1 MKKTIKNDAETICKQ
16 KRMWEFVFVAVL
28 VLYPLRHIGWG
39 LDLWDTGYGY
49 ANFEYMGTQHM
60 DPMWLFSTYL
70 TTAIGHFFSLLP
82 GAKTLIGMNFYTG
95 LSISLLAL
103 LGYYFCTKA
112 LHMPAGITFLG
123 EFAAV
128 SFCWCPTGSFY
139 NYVTYVFFL
148 IAAICLYL
156 GLSGGK
162 KRFLFA
168 AGIALGCNVL
178 ARFSNLP
185 EAAMI
190 VGVWA
195 YGMICYLEERR
206 EIAKSSRQATEKNIG
221 KSEENDSV
229 KSGVS
234 NSGQSMDFSME
245 NSKTDEQKARKK
257 AAGVKLRR
265 KLLQDTGMCLAGYL
279 TALLVLFGYIQIRYG
294 MDAYVNGI
302 MRLFSMTEVATD
314 YTAKSMIMGMF
325 DWYFQNLYWE
335 IRMCVFLAAGMIA
348 AAVLHLIGSTGGK
361 DTAEKA
367 LRILEWAGSALIA
380 AVMVFWL
387 YRQGF
392 CATEYTNYGA
402 IIWPGV
408 TFLTITLLTALWRI
422 FTPSAPK
429 EEKLISG
436 LIFLIVLI
444 TSLGSNNKLYPSM
457 NNLFLALPYVFWQF
471 WRFCKLVKGFQWKK
485 LWVSAI
491 PAKCLFGGFFLLFFV
506 QVVLFGRSFVFAE
519 GTGVQDLNAQVT
531 NNETL
536 KGVWMSKER
545 AGWMQEISEYVNA
558 QGLTGKE
565 VLLYG
570 QIPALSYYLQMPA
583 AFNPW
588 PDLDSYQM
596 GQLELDMQ
604 EMQER
609 MDVDTSYRPVVL
621 LEKKYAAYLEVGETA
636 LEALQPTE
644 KERSLIV
651 DHPKLLLIGE
661 FMEAYGYEKTFENEK
676 FVIYE

>member
-1 MKKTIKNDAETICKQ
+1 MTDNIKRQNESGGSQ
-16 KRMWEFVFVAVL
+16 RRLWEFVFVAIL
-28 VLYPLRHIGWG
+28 VLYPLRHIAWG

-49 ANFEYMGTQHM
+49 ANFEYMGTEHM

-82 GAKTLIGMNFYTG
+82 RAKTLIGMNFYTG
-95 LSISLLAL
+95 LSISLLAVF
-103 LGYYFCTKA
+103 GYYFCTKVLRIPA
-112 LHMPAGITFLG
+112 LLVFLG
-123 EFAAV
+123 EFTAV

-139 NYVTYVFFL
+139 NYVTYVFYL
-148 IAAICLYL
+148 ASVVCLYL
-156 GLSGGK
+156 GLARGK
-162 KRFLFA
+162 KGWLFA

-195 YGMICYLEERR
+195 YGIICWLEERR
-206 EIAKSSRQATEKNIG
+206 EIAQDAGQPAENAEEK
-221 KSEENDSV
+221 
-229 KSGVS
+229 
-234 NSGQSMDFSME
+234 
-245 NSKTDEQKARKK
+245 KARKK
-257 AAGVKLRR
+257 AAGAKLRR

-294 MDAYVNGI
+294 MDEYVRGI
-302 MRLFSMTEVATD
+302 RRLFSMTEVATD
-314 YTAKSMIMGMF
+314 YTAMSMIMGMF

-335 IRMCVFLAAGMIA
+335 IRMCVFLVVGIV
-348 AAVLHLIGSTGGK
+348 AVGVLELLGSFCKK
-361 DTAEKA
+361 DTVKKV
-367 LRILEWAGSALIA
+367 LRILEWAGSIALA

-392 CATEYTNYGA
+392 CAREYTNYGA

-408 TFLTITLLTALWRI
+408 TFLTLTLLVTLWRI

-457 NNLFLALPYVFWQF
+457 NNLFLALPYMYWQF
-471 WRFCKLVKGFQWKK
+471 YRFCKYVGSFRWKRITI
-485 LWVSAI
+485 SAL

-506 QVVLFGRSFVFAE
+506 QVALFGRSFVFAE
-519 GTGVQDLNAQVT
+519 GTGVQDVSAQVT

-536 KGVWMSKER
+536 KGVWMSGAR
-545 AGWMQEISEYVNA
+545 AGWMQEISEYVNTR
-558 QGLTGKE
+558 GLAGKD
-565 VLLYG
+565 VLIYG

-588 PDLDSYQM
+588 PDLDSYQI

-604 EMQER
+604 KMQAR
-609 MDVDTSYRPVVL
+609 MDAEGTYRPVVL
-621 LEKKYAAYLEVGETA
+621 LEKKYAVYLEAGERA

-651 DHPKLLLIGE
+651 DNSKLLLIGK
-661 FMEAYGYEKTFENEK
+661 FMEDYGYEKTFENEK

>member
-1 MKKTIKNDAETICKQ
+1 MAI
-16 KRMWEFVFVAVL
+16 L
-28 VLYPLRHIGWG
+28 VLYPLRHIAWG

-70 TTAIGHFFSLLP
+70 TTAIGHVFSLLP

-95 LSISLLAL
+95 LSISFLAV
-103 LGYYFCTKA
+103 LGYYFCVKV
-112 LHMPAGITFLG
+112 LKIPAVLVFLG
-123 EFAAV
+123 EFTAV

-139 NYVTYVFFL
+139 NYVTYVFYL
-148 IAAICLYL
+148 ISVVCLYL
-156 GLSGGK
+156 GLARGK
-162 KRFLFA
+162 KGWLFA
-168 AGIALGCNVL
+168 AGVALGCNVL
-178 ARFSNLP
+178 SRFSNLP

-195 YGMICYLEERR
+195 YGIICWLEERK
-206 EIAKSSRQATEKNIG
+206 EIAQTVKTPGEN
-221 KSEENDSV
+221 EE
-229 KSGVS
+229 G
-234 NSGQSMDFSME
+234 M
-245 NSKTDEQKARKK
+245 KARKK
-257 AAGVKLRR
+257 AAGAKLRK

-279 TALLVLFGYIQIRYG
+279 TALLILFGYIQIRYG
-294 MDAYVNGI
+294 MDEYVKGI
-302 MRLFSMTEVATD
+302 QRLFSMTEVATD
-314 YTAKSMIMGMF
+314 YTAASMIMGMF

-335 IRMCVFLAAGMIA
+335 IRMCVFLVVGIA
-348 AAVLHLIGSTGGK
+348 AVGVLELIGSYVEK
-361 DTAEKA
+361 DTVTKV
-367 LRILEWAGSALIA
+367 LRILEWAGSFALA

-392 CATEYTNYGA
+392 CAREYTNYGA

-408 TFLTITLLTALWRI
+408 TFLTLTLLVTLWRI

-457 NNLFLALPYVFWQF
+457 NNLFLALPYMYWQF
-471 WRFCKLVKGFQWKK
+471 YRFCKYVGSFRWKRITI
-485 LWVSAI
+485 SAI
-491 PAKCLFGGFFLLFFV
+491 PAKCLFGGFLLLFFV
-506 QVVLFGRSFVFAE
+506 QVGLFGRSFVFVE
-519 GTGVQDLNAQVT
+519 GTGVQDLSAQVT

-545 AGWMQEISEYVNA
+545 AGWMQEISEYVNTE
-558 QGLTGKE
+558 GLTGRD
-565 VLLYG
+565 VLIYG

-588 PDLDSYQM
+588 PDLDSYQI

-604 EMQER
+604 KMQER
-609 MDVDTSYRPVVL
+609 MDTDATYRPVVL
-621 LEKKYAAYLEVGETA
+621 LEKKYAVYLEEGEAA
-636 LEALQPTE
+636 LMRMEPTE
-644 KERSLIV
+644 KEQGWIV
-651 DHPKLLLIGE
+651 DNPKLLLIGK
-661 FMEAYGYEKTFENEK
+661 FMEDYGYEKTFENEK

>member
-1 MKKTIKNDAETICKQ
+1 MTEIIKNKKEGIDSQ
-16 KRMWEFVFVAVL
+16 RRLWEFVFVAVL
-28 VLYPLRHIGWG
+28 VLYPLRHIAWG

-95 LSISLLAL
+95 LSISLLAV
-103 LGYYFCTKA
+103 LGYYFCTKVLQIPAA
-112 LHMPAGITFLG
+112 LVFLG
-123 EFAAV
+123 EFTAV

-139 NYVTYVFFL
+139 NYVTYVFYL
-148 IAAICLYL
+148 VSVICLYL
-156 GLSGGK
+156 GLTRGK
-162 KRFLFA
+162 KGWLFA

-178 ARFSNLP
+178 SRFSNLP

-195 YGMICYLEERR
+195 YGIICWLEERR
-206 EIAKSSRQATEKNIG
+206 EIRMSIGQAVETSENAEKI
-221 KSEENDSV
+221 KV
-229 KSGVS
+229 
-234 NSGQSMDFSME
+234 
-245 NSKTDEQKARKK
+245 RKK
-257 AAGVKLRR
+257 AAGVKLRK
-265 KLLQDTGMCLAGYL
+265 KLLQDTGICLAGYL

-294 MDAYVNGI
+294 LDAYVEGI
-302 MRLFSMTEVATD
+302 KRLFSMTEVATD
-314 YTAKSMIMGMF
+314 YTAASMIMGMF

-335 IRMCVFLAAGMIA
+335 IRMCVFLIVGIV
-348 AAVLHLIGSTGGK
+348 AVGVLELIGSFCEK
-361 DTAEKA
+361 DTVKKV
-367 LRILEWAGSALIA
+367 LRILEWAGSIALA

-387 YRQGF
+387 YRRGF
-392 CATEYTNYGA
+392 CAGEYTNYGA

-408 TFLTITLLTALWRI
+408 TFLTLTLLVTLWRI

-457 NNLFLALPYVFWQF
+457 NNLFLALPYMYWQF
-471 WRFCKLVKGFQWKK
+471 YRFCKYVGSFRWKRITI
-485 LWVSAI
+485 SAL

-506 QVVLFGRSFVFAE
+506 QVALFGRSFVFAE
-519 GTGVQDLNAQVT
+519 GTGVQDISAQVT

-536 KGVWMSKER
+536 KGVWMSEER
-545 AGWMQEISEYVNA
+545 AGWMQEISEYVNER
-558 QGLTGKE
+558 GLAGKD
-565 VLLYG
+565 VLIYG

-588 PDLDSYQM
+588 PDLDSYQI

-604 EMQER
+604 KMQER
-609 MDVDTSYRPVVL
+609 MDAEDAYRPVVL
-621 LEKKYAAYLEVGETA
+621 LEKKYAVYLEAGESA

-644 KERSLIV
+644 KERGLIV
-651 DHPKLLLIGE
+651 DNPKLLLIGK
-661 FMEAYGYEKTFENEK
+661 FMEDYGYEKTFENEK

>member
-1 MKKTIKNDAETICKQ
+1 MTDNINNKMAGAVGQSQRRLWD
-16 KRMWEFVFVAVL
+16 FLFVAVL
-28 VLYPLRHIGWG
+28 VLYPLRHIAWG

-70 TTAIGHFFSLLP
+70 TTAIGHFLSLLP

-95 LSISLLAL
+95 LSISLLAV
-103 LGYYFCTKA
+103 LGYYFCTKV
-112 LHMPAGITFLG
+112 LKIPAWLTFLG
-123 EFAAV
+123 EFTAV

-148 IAAICLYL
+148 ISVICLYL
-156 GLSGGK
+156 GLSRGKGGW
-162 KRFLFA
+162 LFA
-168 AGIALGCNVL
+168 AGVALGCNVL

-195 YGMICYLEERR
+195 YGI
-206 EIAKSSRQATEKNIG
+206 T
-221 KSEENDSV
+221 
-229 KSGVS
+229 
-234 NSGQSMDFSME
+234 
-245 NSKTDEQKARKK
+245 RKK
-257 AAGVKLRR
+257 AAGRRLRK

-294 MDAYVNGI
+294 MDEYVRGI
-302 MRLFSMTEVATD
+302 QRLFSMTEVATD
-314 YTAKSMIMGMF
+314 YTAASMLLGMF
-325 DWYFQNLYWE
+325 DWYLQNLYWE
-335 IRMCVFLAAGMIA
+335 LRMCVFLIAGMIA
-348 AAVLHLIGSTGGK
+348 VGFLEFAAASVRDSYAGK
-361 DTAEKA
+361 NTIKKA
-367 LRILEWAGSALIA
+367 LRILEWVVSAVL
-380 AVMVFWL
+380 AVIMVFWL

-408 TFLTITLLTALWRI
+408 TFLTLTLLVTLWRI
-422 FTPSAPK
+422 FTPSAPG
-429 EEKLISG
+429 EEKLLSG

-457 NNLFLALPYVFWQF
+457 NNLFLALPYMYWQF
-471 WRFCKLVKGFQWKK
+471 YRFCKYAGSFRWKRMTI
-485 LWVSAI
+485 SPI
-491 PAKCLFGGFFLLFFV
+491 PAKCLFGGFFLLFFI
-506 QVVLFGRSFVFAE
+506 QVGLFGRSFVFAE
-519 GTGVQDLNAQVT
+519 GTGVQEIHAQVT

-536 KGVWMSKER
+536 KGVWMSEER
-545 AGWMQEISEYVNA
+545 AGWMREISEYVN
-558 QGLTGKE
+558 TGELAGKD

-588 PDLDSYQM
+588 PDLDSYQIA
-596 GQLELDMQ
+596 QLEEDMHK
-604 EMQER
+604 MQER
-609 MDVDTSYRPVVL
+609 MDADATYRPVVL
-621 LEKKYAAYLEVGETA
+621 LEKKYAVYLEAGEAA
-636 LEALQPTE
+636 LMRMEPTE
-644 KERSLIV
+644 KEQGWIV
-651 DHPKLLLIGE
+651 DNPKLLLIGK
-661 FMEAYGYEKTFENEK
+661 FMEDYGYEKTFENEK

>member
-1 MKKTIKNDAETICKQ
+1 MTEKIRNNKEGIDNQ
-16 KRMWEFVFVAVL
+16 RRLWEFVFVAIL
-28 VLYPLRHIGWG
+28 VLYPLRHIAWG

-95 LSISLLAL
+95 LSISFLAV
-103 LGYYFCTKA
+103 LGYYFCVKV
-112 LHMPAGITFLG
+112 LKIPAVLVFLG
-123 EFAAV
+123 EFTAV

-139 NYVTYVFFL
+139 NYVTYVFYL
-148 IAAICLYL
+148 VSVVCLYL
-156 GLSGGK
+156 GLARGK
-162 KRFLFA
+162 KGWLFA
-168 AGIALGCNVL
+168 AGVALGCNVL
-178 ARFSNLP
+178 SRFSNLP

-195 YGMICYLEERR
+195 YGIICWLEERK
-206 EIAKSSRQATEKNIG
+206 EIAQTAKTPGEN
-221 KSEENDSV
+221 EE
-229 KSGVS
+229 G
-234 NSGQSMDFSME
+234 M
-245 NSKTDEQKARKK
+245 KARKK
-257 AAGVKLRR
+257 AAGVNLRR

-279 TALLVLFGYIQIRYG
+279 TALLILFGYIQIRYG
-294 MDAYVNGI
+294 MDEYVKGI
-302 MRLFSMTEVATD
+302 QRLFSMTEVATD
-314 YTAKSMIMGMF
+314 YTAASMIMGMF

-335 IRMCVFLAAGMIA
+335 IRMCVFLVVGIV
-348 AAVLHLIGSTGGK
+348 AVGVLELIGSYVEK
-361 DTAEKA
+361 DTVTKV
-367 LRILEWAGSALIA
+367 LRILEWAGSLALA

-392 CATEYTNYGA
+392 CAREYTNYGA

-408 TFLTITLLTALWRI
+408 TFLTLTLLVTLWRI

-457 NNLFLALPYVFWQF
+457 NNLFLALPYMYWQF
-471 WRFCKLVKGFQWKK
+471 YRFCKYVGSFRWKRITI
-485 LWVSAI
+485 SAI
-491 PAKCLFGGFFLLFFV
+491 PAKCLFGGFLLLFFV
-506 QVVLFGRSFVFAE
+506 QVGLFGRSFVFVE
-519 GTGVQDLNAQVT
+519 GTGVQDLSAQVT

-545 AGWMQEISEYVNA
+545 AGWMQEISEYVNTE
-558 QGLTGKE
+558 GLAGRD
-565 VLLYG
+565 VLIYG

-588 PDLDSYQM
+588 PDLDSYQI

-604 EMQER
+604 KMQER
-609 MDVDTSYRPVVL
+609 MDADATYRPVVL
-621 LEKKYAAYLEVGETA
+621 LEKKYAVYLEGGEAA
-636 LEALQPTE
+636 LMRMEPTE
-644 KERSLIV
+644 KEQGWIV
-651 DHPKLLLIGE
+651 DNPKLLLIGK
-661 FMEAYGYEKTFENEK
+661 FMEDYGYEKTFENEK

>member
-1 MKKTIKNDAETICKQ
+1 MKKTIKNGAETICKQ
-16 KRMWEFVFVAVL
+16 KRLWEFGFVAVL
-28 VLYPLRHIGWG
+28 VLYPLRHINWG

-112 LHMPAGITFLG
+112 LHMPAGIAFLG

-162 KRFLFA
+162 KRFLFV

-206 EIAKSSRQATEKNIG
+206 EIAQNA
-221 KSEENDSV
+221 
-229 KSGVS
+229 
-234 NSGQSMDFSME
+234 GQSMDFSME
-245 NSKTDEQKARKK
+245 NTMEKTDEQKARKK

-348 AAVLHLIGSTGGK
+348 VAVLNLIGSAGGK
-361 DTAEKA
+361 DTAEKT
-367 LRILEWAGSALIA
+367 LQILEWAGSALIA

-436 LIFLIVLI
+436 LIFLIILI

-471 WRFCKLVKGFQWKK
+471 WRFCKLVKGFRWKK

-519 GTGVQDLNAQVT
+519 GTGVQDLNAEVT

-545 AGWMQEISEYVNA
+545 ATWMQEISEYVNA

-604 EMQER
+604 GMQER

-621 LEKKYAAYLEVGETA
+621 LEKKYAVYLEEGKEA
-636 LEALQPTE
+636 LMFLQPTE
-644 KERSLIV
+644 REQEWIV
-651 DHPKLLLIGE
+651 DNPKLLLIGD
-661 FMEAYGYEKTFENEK
+661 FMDAYGYEKTFENEK

>member
-1 MKKTIKNDAETICKQ
+1 MTEIIKNSKEGSNNQ
-16 KRMWEFVFVAVL
+16 GRLWEFVFVAIL
-28 VLYPLRHIGWG
+28 VLYPLRHIAWG

-49 ANFEYMGTQHM
+49 ANFEYMGTEHM

-95 LSISLLAL
+95 LSISLLAV
-103 LGYYFCTKA
+103 LGYYFCTKVLKIPA
-112 LHMPAGITFLG
+112 LVVFLG
-123 EFAAV
+123 EFTAV

-139 NYVTYVFFL
+139 NYVTYVFYL
-148 IAAICLYL
+148 ISVLCLYL
-156 GLSGGK
+156 GLARK
-162 KRFLFA
+162 KKGWLFA

-178 ARFSNLP
+178 TRFSNLP

-195 YGMICYLEERR
+195 YGIICWLEERK
-206 EIAKSSRQATEKNIG
+206 EIVQDAGKAAENTEEK
-221 KSEENDSV
+221 
-229 KSGVS
+229 
-234 NSGQSMDFSME
+234 
-245 NSKTDEQKARKK
+245 KARKK
-257 AAGVKLRR
+257 AAGVKLRK

-294 MDAYVNGI
+294 MDAYVKGI
-302 MRLFSMTEVATD
+302 QRLFSMTEVATD
-314 YTAKSMIMGMF
+314 YTATSMIMGMF

-335 IRMCVFLAAGMIA
+335 IRMCVFLVVGIV
-348 AAVLHLIGSTGGK
+348 AVGVLELIGSYVRK
-361 DTAEKA
+361 DTVKKF
-367 LRILEWAGSALIA
+367 LRILEWAGSIALA

-392 CATEYTNYGA
+392 CAREYTNYGA

-408 TFLTITLLTALWRI
+408 TFLTLTLLVTLWRI

-436 LIFLIVLI
+436 LIFLVVLI

-457 NNLFLALPYVFWQF
+457 NNLFLTLPYMYWQF
-471 WRFCKLVKGFQWKK
+471 YRFCKYVHDWTWKRFT
-485 LWVSAI
+485 LSAI
-491 PAKCLFGGFFLLFFV
+491 PAKCLIGGFFLLFFV
-506 QVVLFGRSFVFAE
+506 QVGLFGRSFVFAE
-519 GTGVQDLNAQVT
+519 GTGVQDVSTQVT

-536 KGVWMSKER
+536 KGVWMSEER
-545 AGWMQEISEYVNA
+545 AGWMQEISEYVNTR
-558 QGLTGKE
+558 GLAGKD

-588 PDLDSYQM
+588 PDLDSYQI
-596 GQLELDMQ
+596 GQLELDMHK
-604 EMQER
+604 MQEQ
-609 MDVDTSYRPVVL
+609 MDADASYRPVVL
-621 LEKKYAAYLEVGETA
+621 LEKKYAVYLEEGEAA
-636 LEALQPTE
+636 LMRLQPTE
-644 KERSLIV
+644 KEKGWIV
-651 DHPKLLLIGE
+651 DNPKLLLIGK
-661 FMEAYGYEKTFENEK
+661 FMEDYGYEKTFENEK